1 MLSVTKKKK
10 KSHVYIFERHQ
21 VLWSNLEGYCLGALF
36 TQNPIG
42 VRENCKLDRNPL
54 GKTVYQLADTDHLVF
69 SPQPLTTK
77 IPFQNGTHFPMKVK
91 VTVRKS
97 IPGGCSMQLVDRTI
111 QSGFSLRPAPK
122 ALPLWMGI
130 DPSTLPESAQL
141 IQGTC

>member
-1 MLSVTKKKK
+1 MLSVTNTHKNKKKAKK
-10 KSHVYIFERHQ
+10 KSHIFIFERYQ

-36 TQNPIG
+36 TQNPTG

-77 IPFQNGTHFPMKVK
+77 IPCQNGTHFPMKVK

-111 QSGFSLRPAPK
+111 QSGFSP
-122 ALPLWMGI
+122 
-130 DPSTLPESAQL
+130 
-141 IQGTC
+141 